1 MAMLD
6 VRQVWVVQCR
16 SNGMF
21 LHPDLYLTRS
31 IKEAGKCHDRTSA
44 LDTGLINL
52 GDDFQVFDFYELN
65 KPEERY

>member
-1 MAMLD
+1 MALLD

-31 IKEAGKCHDRTSA
+31 LKEAGRCHDRESA
-44 LDTGLINL
+44 LDTGRINL
-52 GDDFQVFDFYELN
+52 DDDFQVFSFYELN
-65 KPEERY
+65 GPDD